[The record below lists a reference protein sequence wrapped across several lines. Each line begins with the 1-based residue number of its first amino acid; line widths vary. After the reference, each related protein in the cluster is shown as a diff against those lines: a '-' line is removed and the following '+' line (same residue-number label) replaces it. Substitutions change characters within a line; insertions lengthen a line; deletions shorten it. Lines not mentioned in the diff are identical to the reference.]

1 MTDINKIKQL
11 FLQSK
16 GMKKQIENNLSEN
29 EKNLEKLNKRISL
42 LEQAQAFLQKVAQD
56 TQSQL
61 KFQIED
67 IVNLALETCF
77 PNEYQ
82 FQLQFNIARGKT
94 DAELVFL
101 SQKTGRPIDPMNA
114 SGGGV
119 VDLTSFALRIA
130 CYALERGIDN
140 VIILDEPFRF
150 ISRDLQSR
158 AGEILKTLSDKMK
171 IQFIMVTHISEMID
185 ISDKVFEV
193 KKNSDG
199 ISDINI
205 KKIFLT

>member
-1 MTDINKIKQL
+1 MIDINRVKQL

-16 GMKKQIENNLSEN
+16 GMKKQIENNFIQNKTMLDN
-29 EKNLEKLNKRISL
+29 FNKRIKL
-42 LEQAQAFLQKVAQD
+42 LEQAQIFLQKIAQD
-56 TQSQL
+56 TQSQF

-77 PNEYQ
+77 PNEYE

-119 VDLTSFALRIA
+119 VDLTAFALRIA
-130 CYALERGIDN
+130 SYALEQGVDN

-150 ISRDLQSR
+150 ISRDLQAR
-158 AGEILKTLSDKMK
+158 AGEILKSLSTKLGLQIVM
-171 IQFIMVTHISEMID
+171 ITHIGQMID
-185 ISDKVFEV
+185 VADKVFEV

-199 ISDINI
+199 RSIV
-205 KKIFLT
+205 KVG

>member
-1 MTDINKIKQL
+1 MPDVNRVKQL

-16 GMKKQIENNLSEN
+16 GMKKQIENNLIQN
-29 EKNLEKLNKRISL
+29 KTTLDNLNNRIKL

-77 PNEYQ
+77 PNEYE

-119 VDLTSFALRIA
+119 VDLTAFSLRIA
-130 CYALERGIDN
+130 SYALEQGVDN

-150 ISRDLQSR
+150 ISRDLQAR
-158 AGEILKTLSDKMK
+158 AGEILKSLSTKLGLQ
-171 IQFIMVTHISEMID
+171 IVMVTHIGQMID
-185 ISDKVFEV
+185 VADKVFEV

-199 ISDINI
+199 RSIV
-205 KKIFLT
+205 KVG

>member
-1 MTDINKIKQL
+1 MLDINRVKQL

-16 GMKKQIENNLSEN
+16 GMKKQVENNLIQN
-29 EKNLEKLNKRISL
+29 KITLDNLNDRIKL

-56 TQSQL
+56 TQECL
-61 KFQIED
+61 KLDIES

-77 PNEYQ
+77 PNEYK

-119 VDLTSFALRIA
+119 VDLTAFALRIA
-130 CYALERGIDN
+130 SYALEQGADN

-150 ISRDLQSR
+150 ISRDLQAR
-158 AGEILKTLSDKMK
+158 AGEILKTLSEKLGLQ
-171 IQFIMVTHISEMID
+171 ILMVTHINEMID
-185 ISDKVFEV
+185 IADKVFEV

-199 ISDINI
+199 RSIV
-205 KKIFLT
+205 KVRT

>member
-158 AGEILKTLSDKMK
+158 AGEILKTLSEKMK

-205 KKIFLT
+205 KKYS

>member
-1 MTDINKIKQL
+1 MPDINRVKQL

-16 GMKKQIENNLSEN
+16 GMKKQVENNLVQN
-29 EKNLEKLNKRISL
+29 KKTLDNLNKRIKL

-77 PNEYQ
+77 PNEYE

-101 SQKTGRPIDPMNA
+101 SQKTGRAIDPMNA

-119 VDLTSFALRIA
+119 VDLTAFALRIA
-130 CYALERGIDN
+130 SYALEQNVDN

-150 ISRDLQSR
+150 ISRDLQAR
-158 AGEILKTLSDKMK
+158 AGEILKTLSKK
-171 IQFIMVTHISEMID
+171 LGLQILMVTHIGEMID
-185 ISDKVFEV
+185 IADKVFEV
-193 KKNSDG
+193 KKNLDG
-199 ISDINI
+199 RSVV
-205 KKIFLT
+205 KVRG

>member
-1 MTDINKIKQL
+1 MPDINRLKQL

-16 GMKKQIENNLSEN
+16 GMKKQVENNLIQN
-29 EKNLEKLNKRISL
+29 KTTLDNLNNRIKL
-42 LEQAQAFLQKVAQD
+42 LEQAQVFLQKVAQD

-77 PNEYQ
+77 PNEYE

-119 VDLTSFALRIA
+119 VDLTCFALRIA
-130 CYALERGIDN
+130 SYALEQGIDN

-150 ISRDLQSR
+150 ISRDLQAR
-158 AGEILKTLSDKMK
+158 AGEILKSLSTKLGL
-171 IQFIMVTHISEMID
+171 QVIMVTHIGQMID
-185 ISDKVFEV
+185 VADKVFEV

-199 ISDINI
+199 RSVV
-205 KKIFLT
+205 KVG

>member
-1 MTDINKIKQL
+1 MDINRVKQL

-16 GMKKQIENNLSEN
+16 GMKKQVENNLIQN
-29 EKNLEKLNKRISL
+29 KTTLDNLNNRIKL
-42 LEQAQAFLQKVAQD
+42 LEQAQMFLQKVAQD

-77 PNEYQ
+77 PNEYE

-119 VDLTSFALRIA
+119 VDLTAFALRIA
-130 CYALERGIDN
+130 SYALEQGVDN

-150 ISRDLQSR
+150 ISRDLQAR
-158 AGEILKTLSDKMK
+158 AGEILKSLSTKLGLQ
-171 IQFIMVTHISEMID
+171 IVMVTHIGQMID
-185 ISDKVFEV
+185 VADKVFEV

-199 ISDINI
+199 RSVV
-205 KKIFLT
+205 KVG

>member
-1 MTDINKIKQL
+1 MPDINRVKQL

-16 GMKKQIENNLSEN
+16 GMKKQIENNLIQN
-29 EKNLEKLNKRISL
+29 KTTLDNLNNRIKLLEK
-42 LEQAQAFLQKVAQD
+42 AQVFLQKVAQD

-77 PNEYQ
+77 PNEYE

-119 VDLTSFALRIA
+119 VDLTAFALRIA
-130 CYALERGIDN
+130 SYALEQGVDN

-150 ISRDLQSR
+150 ISRDLQAR
-158 AGEILKTLSDKMK
+158 AGEILKSLSTKLGL
-171 IQFIMVTHISEMID
+171 QVIMVTHIGQMID
-185 ISDKVFEV
+185 VADKVFEV

-199 ISDINI
+199 RSVV
-205 KKIFLT
+205 KVG

>member
-1 MTDINKIKQL
+1 MMDINRVKQL

-16 GMKKQIENNLSEN
+16 GMKKQVENNLIQN
-29 EKNLEKLNKRISL
+29 KTTLDNLNNRIKL
-42 LEQAQAFLQKVAQD
+42 LEQAQVFLQRVAQD

-77 PNEYQ
+77 PNEYE

-119 VDLTSFALRIA
+119 VDLTAFALRIA
-130 CYALERGIDN
+130 SYALEQGVDN

-150 ISRDLQSR
+150 ISRDLQAR
-158 AGEILKTLSDKMK
+158 AGEILKSLSTKLGLQ
-171 IQFIMVTHISEMID
+171 IVMVTHIGQMID
-185 ISDKVFEV
+185 VADKVFEV

-199 ISDINI
+199 RSVV
-205 KKIFLT
+205 KVG

>member
-1 MTDINKIKQL
+1 MPDINRLKQL

-16 GMKKQIENNLSEN
+16 GMKKQVENNLIQN
-29 EKNLEKLNKRISL
+29 KATLDNLNNRIKL

-77 PNEYQ
+77 PNEYE

-119 VDLTSFALRIA
+119 VDLTAFALRIA
-130 CYALERGIDN
+130 SYALEQGVDN

-150 ISRDLQSR
+150 ISRDLQAR
-158 AGEILKTLSDKMK
+158 AGEILKSLSTKLGLQ
-171 IQFIMVTHISEMID
+171 IVMVTHIGQMID
-185 ISDKVFEV
+185 VADKVFEV

-199 ISDINI
+199 RSVV
-205 KKIFLT
+205 KVG

>member
-1 MTDINKIKQL
+1 MPDINRVKQL

-16 GMKKQIENNLSEN
+16 GMKKQVENNLIQN
-29 EKNLEKLNKRISL
+29 KTTLDNLNNRIKL

-77 PNEYQ
+77 PNEYE

-119 VDLTSFALRIA
+119 VDLTAFALRIA
-130 CYALERGIDN
+130 SYALEQGVDN

-150 ISRDLQSR
+150 ISRDLQAR
-158 AGEILKTLSDKMK
+158 AGEILKSLSTKLGLQ
-171 IQFIMVTHISEMID
+171 IVMVTHIGQMID
-185 ISDKVFEV
+185 VADKVFEV

-199 ISDINI
+199 RSVV
-205 KKIFLT
+205 KVG